1 MDAKTYLVRQIASLR
16 DLVDA
21 ALEGL
26 TDEQLTWIPPGL
38 ANPIGL
44 TALHM
49 LASEDHFISILRGK
63 PRLWQSQ
70 GWSATFNLVEPP
82 GFGQD
87 WTVLRNA
94 TLTVE
99 ALLAY
104 RVVVRVEMDFYLET
118 LTPEA
123 FDQTVKFLSDNDSA
137 ADVLALLVG
146 HALMHAGEIAALKG
160 VYGVKGLPY

>member
-1 MDAKTYLVRQIASLR
+1 MDVKTYLMRQIAGMH

-21 ALEGL
+21 AFEGL
-26 TDEQLTWIPPGL
+26 TDEQLTWIPPGT

-44 TALHM
+44 TALH
-49 LASEDHFISILRGK
+49 LLSSEDHFISILTGK

-118 LTPEA
+118 LTPEV